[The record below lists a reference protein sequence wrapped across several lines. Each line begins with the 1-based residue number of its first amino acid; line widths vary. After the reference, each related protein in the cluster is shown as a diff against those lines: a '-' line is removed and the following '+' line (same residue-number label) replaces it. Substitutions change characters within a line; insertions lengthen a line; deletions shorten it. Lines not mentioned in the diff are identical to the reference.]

1 MKLGFLYAGQ
11 GSQKVGMGHDF
22 YEKYPTFRHGL
33 DCGAVD
39 FDLKSVTFDDPNGQ
53 IHQTRYTQ
61 PCMVAFALGVTD
73 LLRERG
79 IVPSAALG
87 LSLGEYSALYSA
99 GVIDATTA
107 ISLVAYR
114 GQVMEEAV
122 AGMQSAMAAVLGLDR
137 TALQLACDEAS
148 SFGVVEIANYN
159 CPGQLVIGGEVQA
172 VAAASGLAKDYGAK
186 RCIPLKVS
194 GPFHTSLLKSA
205 GEKLGQKLVDTTLKA
220 PTIPVLYNCLGG
232 ENEEGISIATLLE
245 RQVSSSVYLEDCIRS
260 MGALGVDAMVEI
272 GPGKVLSGFVRKILP
287 DMQVYPMECCGDLDA
302 LVEVLSKEVS
312 HGV

>member
-11 GSQKVGMGHDF
+11 GSQKVGMGRDF
-22 YEKYPTFRHGL
+22 YERYPTFCTVFDH
-33 DCGAVD
+33 AEVD
-39 FDLKSVTFDDPNGQ
+39 FDLKSVTFDDPHGQ
-53 IHQTRYTQ
+53 LNQTRYTQ
-61 PCMVAFALGVTD
+61 PCMVAFALGVTE

-79 IVPSAALG
+79 IVPSTALG

-99 GVIDATTA
+99 GVMDANTA

-122 AGMQSAMAAVLGLDR
+122 AGMESAMVAVLGLDR
-137 TALQLACDEAS
+137 VTLQLACEEAS
-148 SFGVVEIANYN
+148 FYGVVEIANYN

-172 VAAASGLAKDYGAK
+172 VAAAAGLAKDYGAK
-186 RCIPLKVS
+186 RCMPLKVS

-205 GEKLGQKLVDTTLKA
+205 GERLGEKLADITLDT

-232 ENEEGISIATLLE
+232 ENEDGIPLATLLE

-272 GPGKVLSGFVRKILP
+272 GPGKVLSGFVRKISP
-287 DMQVYPMECCGDLDA
+287 DMPVYPIECCEDLDA
-302 LVEVLSKEVS
+302 LMDVLSKEVP
-312 HGV
+312 HGF